1 MHNQV
6 IPLFMGAQKKV
17 AWVWVSDSVIQNKG
31 QVIAVYPAGVL
42 PLEPP
47 RQNASKL
54 YLTNDMAERK
64 RKLIDLGEAFVI
76 LAKGFGTLEESFQLL
91 TEMSINQTRVRP
103 VIFVGQ
109 KFYQP
114 LFDLLRLQLKEGM
127 ISKEV
132 IDAISLVDSAEE
144 TIELLGDLKL
154 EQVV

>member
-1 MHNQV
+1 
-6 IPLFMGAQKKV
+6 MGAQKKV

-91 TEMSINQTRVRP
+91 TEMSINQTRVRL
-103 VIFVGQ
+103 
-109 KFYQP
+109 
-114 LFDLLRLQLKEGM
+114 LFL
-127 ISKEV
+127 
-132 IDAISLVDSAEE
+132 
-144 TIELLGDLKL
+144 
-154 EQVV
+154 